1 MVQITWVLQNR
12 DRVEPVMSTNGN
24 GFLRVPDVL
33 LRPLNPHG
41 DNRKC
46 AQSSDK
52 HQENQDQLTGCM
64 QIGRDSRGQSGGAE
78 GGDNLKKQLSHFKG
92 RFQETEQKGSDENGT
107 EGQLGNQKGPGG
119 ILW

>member
-46 AQSSDK
+46 TQPSDK
-52 HQENQDQLTGCM
+52 HQENQDQLTDCM

-119 ILW
+119 ILR